1 MRIKRVVTVVACVL
15 AFSIAGADPANAKPK
30 GKNCH
35 KLCKSEIKGCKDECS
50 GLKGREKRDCRKAC
64 RADILD
70 ACAANSDPET
80 CLGTTP
86 TTTTAAP
93 TTTSPVP
100 TTTTST
106 SSTTTTTQP
115 YGSASRAF
123 LDPVAS
129 LLQ

>member
-1 MRIKRVVTVVACVL
+1 MMVVACVL
-15 AFSIAGADPANAKPK
+15 AVGIAGADPADAKPK
-30 GKNCH
+30 GKNCK
-35 KLCKSEIKGCKDECS
+35 KLCKTEIKGCKDECS

-70 ACAANSDPET
+70 ACEANPDTNT
-80 CLGTTP
+80 CLGTAS
-86 TTTTAAP
+86 TTTAAP
-93 TTTSPVP
+93 PTTVP

-106 SSTTTTTQP
+106 STSSTTTTQP